1 MSKKYGRTFLK
12 YFKKILLWILIV
24 IGVILLLANA
34 ILWIPAVQNKVAS
47 VVVDRLNKKTE
58 AKIALD
64 KIRVTLPNTVVLK
77 DLYVEDKIPGDTLIS
92 VGFLKVSIN
101 LWLLLKKEANFDEI
115 AIQNVYGRIWR
126 PENDTTMN
134 FQFLIDDLTNTDK
147 NKTQEKSSES
157 KGNGFQISFNEIRLN
172 EIKFHF
178 LDSLNGMFLNS
189 ELEGFTAFINKL
201 DFENLN
207 FNLHELDLKNSHT
220 SLTLTKESEDSE
232 SSETTNFSINLQRS
246 LELANVSFTMK
257 NETDGM
263 FMDTEAGYLRL
274 ADVDF
279 SLANEVAEYGE
290 IEINNSFYTLENI
303 STDTASNEA
312 DTESSGSKWQISG
325 GKISMENNKV
335 KLVMDT
341 MTTDSYGFN
350 PKNLNIHLT
359 EASLDDIRY
368 SPEEMRGTID
378 ALQANEDNEFRIA
391 HMHGSFVFN
400 DEHLEV
406 NDFNIETG
414 RSNLF
419 PAVNVSYPSRDAL
432 FNLSAGIQPDIS
444 FERSTIHIDDITYFL
459 GGKRPVP
466 DTIELEKLTFALDV
480 NGTLEN
486 LNINNIS
493 LHTGRNTELVLQGQ
507 ISGIPNGIKTATA
520 DIRID
525 TLYSVKGDYGNFIPV
540 SSDTSGFTLPSYIRG
555 HGNVQGSLTDLN
567 AYLNLSSGYHQN
579 LDLQA
584 SYSAGK
590 DSVTRI
596 EGVVNLTD
604 LQMGEMMQDTSTYQQ
619 LSLNGTV
626 SLTMKGNEPQT
637 GSALLNVKELG
648 FKNYQYQNISFTGNL
663 ENDSIMAMLT
673 VDDEFLGING
683 EFNAD
688 ISDSV
693 PALAASIFLEKIYA
707 KQLNLT
713 DDNIRAQGSLHG
725 SFKGTTLKNIDGSLS
740 ASNIVIFKEQDRY
753 AIDTISVKARNSG
766 DSSYYSVRSPLL
778 TLDYDGTVAVPELP
792 EILLAQFN
800 HYFALPGRH
809 DTLRIPE
816 NEGFHL
822 ETEIYNAALFTEVL
836 IPGLESFAPGRM
848 EVRYNSSTYSF
859 DASVHFPL
867 IQYQNIQVD
876 SLLLDFHSNKQSFYY
891 RMILQKAGTEKY
903 WLENV
908 NLIGNISDNKID
920 NTLQINEND
929 SIKYYIAANMISRE
943 DSLIGHLVSDSIILN
958 FKQWQAD
965 EQNQLLVNNGEY
977 TFENFLIARNS
988 QEARVISLTE
998 DNLRKTRLQFSN
1010 FNTGILGNLIT
1021 SDKPV
1026 IKGQLD
1032 GETTLWNNP
1041 GLAIT
1046 ADMQITNLE
1055 LLNEL
1060 IGNLTFKANNTQ
1072 PNLIEIDAAIS
1083 GKNELSV
1090 QGTYETDTL
1099 EKFNF
1104 TASLDG
1110 IDLNTLEP
1118 FLEDNINKLQ
1128 GKLTGNL
1135 SIEGTSRNPIYSGEV
1150 KFNNTTVNPVLLGTP
1165 IDLKDATIT
1174 LQDDI
1179 VTFSSFD
1186 IRDVNGN
1193 LARLSGTLDISTMAQ
1208 PVADLEFNANKFL
1221 LLNTDSDDA
1230 DYDFFGEVSANV
1242 EASIKGPLTAPV
1254 LDLSVDILEGTDF
1267 TYIVTEQAP
1276 ASIESSGIVEMKKT
1290 DTLSNLA
1297 MVEKDT
1303 ADAEQLRGIALN
1315 ANLSL
1320 NPEATIRIQ
1329 LDPISEEQ
1337 MTLHGSADMSLQ
1349 KSKNGELSMVGR
1361 YTIEDGLYELKLY
1374 EFLRREFEIEEGS
1387 YLAWN
1392 GELLGATAN
1401 LTAIYTV
1408 EAKPSTLLTGNNGG
1422 NSDLYSRNQPFYV
1435 YLDVTGELLSPEL
1448 AFRLGYP
1455 DPLQGTEVAAVIEN
1469 YNQDESA
1476 RNKQVFSL
1484 LLFKQFMEPEMFS
1497 GGNGVGQQINTTARK
1512 GLNNLV
1518 SDQLNRFAEA
1528 YVEGFDID
1536 LDIDS
1541 YENMEETEQ
1550 GMLDNTQVQLDV
1562 SKSLF
1567 DDRLVISV
1575 GSAYSFS
1582 DDPQQQRAAGTRS
1595 GIIGDVSVEYLV
1607 TPSGNIR
1614 LRAFNKTEFE
1624 DVIDGEVN
1632 RTGVSILYNKDFY
1645 KFSEIFKPEEEEEN
1659 IVDEET
1665 GEENNE

>member
-1 MSKKYGRTFLK
+1 MSKKYGRTFFK

-47 VVVDRLNKKTE
+47 VVVDRLNNKTE

-134 FQFLIDDLTNTDK
+134 FQFFIDDLTNTEK
-147 NKTQEKSSES
+147 NQSQEKSSENQGS
-157 KGNGFQISFNEIRLN
+157 GFQISFNEIRLN
-172 EIKFHF
+172 EIEFHF

-189 ELEGFTAFINKL
+189 ELEGFTAFINEL
-201 DFENLN
+201 DFEKLN

-232 SSETTNFSINLQRS
+232 SGEATNFSINLQRS
-246 LELANVSFTMK
+246 LELANVTFTMK

-290 IEINNSFYTLENI
+290 IEINNSFYTLENV

-312 DTESSGSKWQISG
+312 DTASSGSKWQISG
-325 GKISMENNKV
+325 GKISMENNRV
-335 KLVMDT
+335 ELVMDT

-350 PKNLNIHLT
+350 PKNLNIHLI

-419 PAVNVSYPSRDAL
+419 PAVKISYPSRDAL
-432 FNLSAGIQPDIS
+432 FNLTAGIQPNIS

-459 GGKRPVP
+459 GGEPPIP
-466 DTIELEKLTFALDV
+466 DTIDIESVTFALNLD
-480 NGTLEN
+480 GTIQHLN
-486 LNINNIS
+486 LNNLS
-493 LHTGRNTELVLQGQ
+493 LQTGVNTNLVLKGTV
-507 ISGIPNGIKTATA
+507 SGIPDGLETAYA
-520 DIRID
+520 DITID
-525 TLYSVKGDYGNFIPV
+525 TLYSVAEDYGEFLPL
-540 SSDTSGFTLPSYIRG
+540 SQDTSGFTLPTYIRA
-555 HGNVQGSLTDLN
+555 HGNAEGSLADVN
-567 AYLNLSSGYHQN
+567 AYLYISSSYHRK
-579 LDLQA
+579 LELQA
-584 SYSAGK
+584 NYSTGK
-590 DSVTRI
+590 DSLKKI
-596 EGVVNLTD
+596 EGVINLAA
-604 LQMGEMMQDTSTYQQ
+604 LQMGQMMQDTATYQQ
-619 LSLNGTV
+619 VSLNGTAA
-626 SLTMKGNEPQT
+626 LTLRGNEPT
-637 GSALLNVKELG
+637 SGSALLNVKELG
-648 FKNYQYQNISFTGNL
+648 YNNYNYTDIQFTGNL
-663 ENDSIMAMLT
+663 ENDSLFAMLT
-673 VDDEFLGING
+673 VTDEYLGING
-683 EFNAD
+683 KFSAD
-688 ISDSV
+688 ISDTV
-693 PALAASIFLEKIYA
+693 PSLTASIFLEKIYA
-707 KQLNLT
+707 QQLNLT
-713 DDNIRAQGSLHG
+713 EDNIRAKGSISG
-725 SFKGTTLKNIDGSLS
+725 NFKGTNLRNIDGNLS
-740 ASNIVIFKEQDRY
+740 ASDIVIFKQEERY
-753 AIDTISVKARNSG
+753 AIDTLSIKARNKG
-766 DSSYYSVRSPLL
+766 DSSFYAIRSPLIR
-778 TLDYDGTVAVPELP
+778 LDYDGTVTVPELP
-792 EILLAQFN
+792 EILITQFN

-809 DTLRIPE
+809 DTLQIPE

-822 ETEIYNAALFTEVL
+822 ETEIYDAELFTEVL
-836 IPGLESFAPGRM
+836 VPGLESFAPGSM
-848 EVRYNSSTYSF
+848 EVSYSSSTYSF
-859 DASVHFPL
+859 DASIRFPL

-891 RMILQKAGTEKY
+891 RLILEKAGTDKY

-908 NLIGNISDNKID
+908 NLIGDISDNKID

-929 SIKYYIAANMISRE
+929 SIKYYIAANLMSRE
-943 DSLIGHLVSDSIILN
+943 DSIIGHLVSDSIMLN
-958 FKQWQAD
+958 FKRWQANK
-965 EQNQLLVNNGEY
+965 QNQLVIKNGEY
-977 TFENFLIARNS
+977 TFNDFVLHRNN
-988 QEARVISLTE
+988 QEAKVLTITE
-998 DNLRKTRLQFSN
+998 DNKRKTRLSFTN
-1010 FNTGILGNLIT
+1010 FNTRILGNFITSEKQLIT
-1021 SDKPV
+1021 GK
-1026 IKGQLD
+1026 LD

-1041 GLAIT
+1041 GLAVT
-1046 ADMQITNLE
+1046 ADLQITELR
-1055 LLNEL
+1055 LLNIL
-1060 IGNLTFKANNTQ
+1060 MGNLSLMANNTR
-1072 PNLIEIDAAIS
+1072 PNLIEVNAGLS
-1083 GKNELSV
+1083 GRNEMKLE
-1090 QGTYETDTL
+1090 GTYETDTL
-1099 EKFNF
+1099 EKFDFSANLERIELETF
-1104 TASLDG
+1104 
-1110 IDLNTLEP
+1110 EP
-1118 FLEDNINKLQ
+1118 FLKENINKMN
-1128 GKLTGNL
+1128 GKLSGNIA
-1135 SIEGTSRNPIYSGEV
+1135 IEGTSRDPVISGEIN
-1150 KFNNTTVNPVLLGTP
+1150 FSNTTINPVFLGTP
-1165 IDLKDATIT
+1165 IDLQDATISV
-1174 LQDDI
+1174 QNDI
-1179 VTFSSFD
+1179 VKFSSFD
-1186 IRDVNGN
+1186 IRDVNGK
-1193 LARLSGTLDISTMAQ
+1193 LARLSGTLDISTMAN

-1221 LLNTDSDDA
+1221 LLNTSENDTDL
-1230 DYDFFGEVSANV
+1230 DFYGEVSANV
-1242 EASIKGPLTAPV
+1242 QANITGPLTAPE
-1254 LDLSVDILEGTDF
+1254 LDLNVDILEGTDF

-1276 ASIESSGIVEMKKT
+1276 ASIESSGIVEMRKK
-1290 DTLSNLA
+1290 DSLSNLA
-1297 MVEKDT
+1297 MVEEDT
-1303 ADAEQLRGIALN
+1303 ATAETLRGIALN
-1315 ANLSL
+1315 ANLNL

-1337 MTLHGSADMSLQ
+1337 MTLHGSANMSLQ

-1361 YTIEDGLYELKLY
+1361 YTIEDGLYELKIY
-1374 EFLRREFEIEEGS
+1374 EFLRREFEIEEDS
-1387 YLAWN
+1387 YIAWN
-1392 GELLGATAN
+1392 GDLLGATAN

-1408 EAKPSTLLTGNNGG
+1408 EAKPSTLLTGDNGA
-1422 NSDLYSRNQPFYV
+1422 NSNLYTSNQPFYV

-1448 AFRLGYP
+1448 SFRLGYP

-1484 LLFKQFMEPEMFS
+1484 LLFKQFMEPEMFANE
-1497 GGNGVGQQINTTARK
+1497 GMGQQINTTARK

-1541 YENMEETEQ
+1541 YENMEETDQ
-1550 GMLDNTQVQLDV
+1550 GLLNNTQVQLDV

-1567 DDRLVISV
+1567 DERLIISV

-1582 DDPQQQRAAGTRS
+1582 DDPQQQRVAGNRS

-1645 KFSEIFKPEEEEEN
+1645 KFSEIFNLKNEEDNNLQPEAEGEN
-1659 IVDEET
+1659 DE
-1665 GEENNE
+1665 